1 MKDADQSLNYFK
13 FENRTSLG
21 AIYYRDDSPVF
32 LLPYDFFV
40 ELMFEI
46 KLSATRRVY
55 FCT

>member
-13 FENRTSLG
+13 FENWTSLG
-21 AIYYRDDSPVF
+21 AIYYRDDSPVI

-46 KLSATRRVY
+46 ELSATRRVY